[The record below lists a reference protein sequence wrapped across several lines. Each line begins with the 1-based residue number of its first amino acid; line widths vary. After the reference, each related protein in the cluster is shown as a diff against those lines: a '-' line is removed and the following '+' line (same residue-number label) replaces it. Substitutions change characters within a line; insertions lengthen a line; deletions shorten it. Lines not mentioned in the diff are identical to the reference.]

1 MKEKYKLAILD
12 MAERFGQ
19 TSEATRLKVGCLIY
33 KNESLISMGVNGQP
47 EGWWTEVCEDEEGRT
62 LPTVRH
68 AEDAALQ
75 KLARSTETSIGATLF
90 VSHSPC
96 LQCAIKIAAAKIS
109 AVYYRYD
116 YRLSDGIDYL
126 RSNGI
131 AVEKC
136 SN

>member
-1 MKEKYKLAILD
+1 LKDKYIEALLD

-19 TSEATRLKVGCLIY
+19 TSEAVRLKVGCLIY
-33 KNESLISMGVNGQP
+33 KNDSIISMGVNGQP
-47 EGWWTEVCEDEEGRT
+47 EGWPSEFCEGEDGKT

-75 KLARSTETSIGATLF
+75 KLCRSTETSVGSVMFI
-90 VSHSPC
+90 SHAPC
-96 LQCAIKIAAAKIS
+96 LPCAIKIATAKIS

-126 RSNGI
+126 RSKGI
-131 AVEKC
+131 LVEKC
-136 SN
+136 SD